1 MAERDLKSIE
11 KQFRRIWNRSASGVL
26 VDLPEFDADLW
37 LSRALDIL
45 KPIAIDAPVIQETA
59 PGLRLPLTGAINVM
73 VLFKLLSEKNV
84 SPEQIKNLSDKILK
98 LEIDRFP
105 ALARRVST
113 WFLFTP
119 VAARMTRHYADKS
132 SKADEQQFKL
142 QYLDTGENSFGM
154 NITQCAICRLAGKH
168 DMSSMV
174 PYICS
179 IDGMLSEML
188 GWGLKRTQTIA
199 GGAKHC
205 DFVFRKGAPTELE
218 A

>member
-1 MAERDLKSIE
+1 MAGLDLKSIE
-11 KQFRRIWNRSASGVL
+11 KQFRKIWNRSASGVL
-26 VDLPEFDADLW
+26 GDLPEFDTDLW
-37 LSRALDIL
+37 LSQALEIL
-45 KPIAIDAPVIQETA
+45 KPIAIDAPLFRETA
-59 PGLRLPLTGAINVM
+59 PGLRLPLAGAINVM
-73 VLFKLLSEKNV
+73 VLFKLLSEKNI
-84 SPEQIKNLSDKILK
+84 SPEEIKSLSDKILK

-105 ALARRVST
+105 VLARRVST
-113 WFLFTP
+113 WFLFTS
-119 VAARMTRHYADKS
+119 VAARMTRHYADRS
-132 SKADEQQFKL
+132 NKADERQFKL
-142 QYLDTGENSFGM
+142 QYVDTGENSFGM
-154 NITQCAICRLAGKH
+154 NITQCAICRLAGRH

-199 GGAKHC
+199 GGAEHC